1 MTTLVPKYDQGATG
15 AANRPFNLKLEES
28 ISVKDFGAVG
38 DGSADDTVAIQA
50 AIDSLSG
57 AGVVHFPKGT
67 YKVSATIDLVDVPR
81 ISLVGD
87 GVSVSKI
94 QAASSFTGTILI
106 DAQHTTSIYG
116 AVNTIAGLYLGGATG
131 VTTGIKQRYVSNS
144 SLENLYIQ
152 GFSSYGCYAEDS
164 WVNVWQTIK
173 FQSCGTGFY
182 LNGANHNSSYNNVAV
197 SNSTV
202 SGGYVGGSAKV
213 DGNSAV
219 VFNSLLID
227 SANATSDSLLII
239 DTGADQFLTKF
250 NDCYIGEYADGA
262 QSIIEMISGTAIFE
276 NGIIFAD
283 SGYLATLTAGLLE
296 IAELE
301 LRLNSIAYLYT
312 GTTGQIKLSN
322 VHTTMANSS
331 AAFSLAGDTLQPN
344 NLVRSLVAAPYGKNW
359 TASTYTGA
367 FTITNGNVGKT
378 ITCTTAGF
386 AFMST
391 SLSSAYRFGSNVQIV
406 VVYSSNVALEMY
418 LSQGAGG
425 VTPAKVIGQ
434 KDLPATAGVTST
446 FIDTG
451 LLSGTLDQ
459 LYTTLE
465 FRANAGNP
473 YAIGD
478 TFTIYEVYF
487 ADVSTSPRL
496 LTLAKE

>member
-1 MTTLVPKYDQGATG
+1 MATLIPKYTQVTT
-15 AANRPFNLKLEES
+15 ANRTIAQKFAEYT
-28 ISVKDFGAVG
+28 SVKDFGAVG
-38 DGSADDTVAIQA
+38 DGATDDTAAIQA
-50 AIDSLSG
+50 AIDSFSVSG
-57 AGVVHFPKGT
+57 AVYFPKGT
-67 YKVSATIDLVDVPR
+67 YKVSATINLVNKHR
-81 ISLVGD
+81 ISLIGD
-87 GVSVSKI
+87 GVSVTAI
-94 QAASSFTGTILI
+94 QAASSFTGTVLI
-106 DAQHTTSIYG
+106 NQVHTTIVYG
-116 AVNTIAGLYLGGATG
+116 AVNTISGFYLGGVAG
-131 VTTGIKQRYVSNS
+131 VTTGIKQQYNTNS
-144 SLENLYIQ
+144 SLTDLYIQ
-152 GFSSYGCYAEDS
+152 GFSSYGVYAEDC
-164 WVNVWQTIK
+164 WVSYWQSIK

-182 LNGANHNSSYNNVAV
+182 LNGANHNSSYNSISA

-202 SGGYVGGSAKV
+202 SGGYVGGSARV
-213 DGNSAV
+213 DGNSAL

-239 DTGADQFLTKF
+239 DTGGDQFTVKF
-250 NDCYIGEYADGA
+250 NDCYIGEFADGA

-276 NGIIFAD
+276 NGIIFATD
-283 SGYLATLTAGLLE
+283 GNLATLTGGVLE
-296 IAELE
+296 IADLE
-301 LRLNSIAYLYT
+301 LRLNSIGSLYT

-322 VHTTMANSS
+322 VHTLMANSS
-331 AAFSLAGDTLQPN
+331 AAASLTGDTLQPN

-367 FTITNGNVGKT
+367 FTFTNGNVGKT
-378 ITCTTAGF
+378 VTCTTAGI
-386 AFMST
+386 AFMHT
-391 SLSSAYRFGSNVQIV
+391 PLSSAYRFGSNVQIV
-406 VVYSSNVALEMY
+406 VVYSSNLALELY

-434 KDLPATAGVTST
+434 QDLPATAGVVKT

-465 FRANAGNP
+465 FRPNAGNP

-487 ADVSTSPRL
+487 ADVSTGPRL

>member
-1 MTTLVPKYDQGATG
+1 M
-15 AANRPFNLKLEES
+15 
-28 ISVKDFGAVG
+28 
-38 DGSADDTVAIQA
+38 
-50 AIDSLSG
+50 
-57 AGVVHFPKGT
+57 HFPKGT
-67 YKVSATIDLVDVPR
+67 YKVSAAINLVNTPR

-94 QAASSFTGTILI
+94 QAASSFTGSILI
-106 DAQHTTSIYG
+106 DAQHTSVIYG
-116 AVNTIAGLYLGGATG
+116 AINTIAGLYLGGATG
-131 VTTGIKQRYVSNS
+131 VTTGIKQQYVTTS

-152 GFSSYGCYAEDS
+152 GFSSYGVYAEDC
-164 WVNVWQTIK
+164 WLNVWQSVK

-182 LNGANHNSSYNNVAV
+182 LNGANHASSYNNVSI
-197 SNSTV
+197 SNCTV
-202 SGGYVGGSAKV
+202 SAGYVGGTARV
-213 DGNSAV
+213 DGNSAL
-219 VFNSLLID
+219 VFNSLHID
-227 SANATSDSLLII
+227 SANATSASLLII
-239 DTGADQFLTKF
+239 DTGGDQFITKF

-276 NGIIFAD
+276 NGIIFATD
-283 SGYLATLTAGLLE
+283 GNLATLTGGLLE
-296 IAELE
+296 IADLE
-301 LRLNSIAYLYT
+301 LRLNSIGSLYT
-312 GTTGQIKLSN
+312 GTTGQIKLTN
-322 VHTTMANSS
+322 VHTLMANSS
-331 AAFSLAGDTLQPN
+331 AAASLTGDTLQPN
-344 NLVRSLVAAPYGKNW
+344 NLVRTLVATPYGKNW

-378 ITCTTAGF
+378 ITCTTAGI
-386 AFMST
+386 AFMHT
-391 SLSSAYRFGSNVQIV
+391 PLSSAYRFGSNVQIV

-434 KDLPATAGVTST
+434 QDLPATAGVVKT

-465 FRANAGNP
+465 FRGNAGNP